1 MADVVHRALVCL
13 IAGESEVFKVKS
25 TGNIDI
31 MELKDLIRE
40 RGKNGVLSSVGA
52 KDLTLWKVRTIIMG
66 PCSATAQVHN

>member
-40 RGKNGVLSSVGA
+40 RGKNGAFSVA
-52 KDLTLWKVRTIIMG
+52 SVPKV
-66 PCSATAQVHN
+66 